1 MPEHGDRIEDID
13 TLPLP
18 ARDLI
23 DPARYTL
30 ERRRWSEAAAL
41 VPHPTKLKY
50 SEAMTYFARA
60 IGAARSGN
68 ATNARADVNTL
79 QALTAALRDAKQSYW
94 AEQVEIQHRV
104 AAAWLAHAEGKP
116 EEALRLMRAAVELE
130 DATEKSP
137 VTPGPILPARELL
150 GDLLLEL
157 NDPVQAMQEFE
168 TSIQME
174 PNRFN
179 GLYGAAQ
186 AAERAGQKA
195 KAKGYYDQVVA
206 LCAHS
211 DATRPELQH
220 ARAFV
225 AQP

>member
-1 MPEHGDRIEDID
+1 
-13 TLPLP
+13 
-18 ARDLI
+18 
-23 DPARYTL
+23 
-30 ERRRWSEAAAL
+30 
-41 VPHPTKLKY
+41 
-50 SEAMTYFARA
+50 MTYFARA

-68 ATNARADVNTL
+68 ASNARADVDTL
-79 QALTAALRDAKQSYW
+79 QALTTALRDAKQSYW

-168 TSIQME
+168 TSIRKE

-179 GLYGAAQ
+179 GLYGAAR

-195 KAKGYYDQVVA
+195 RAKSYYDQVVA
-206 LCAHS
+206 LCTHS
-211 DATRPELQH
+211 DAARPELQH
-220 ARAFV
+220 ARAFL